1 VVDGGLYGDSG
12 VDFGGVAVVDVRVCW
27 VVVRLG
33 VMEALLM

>member
-1 VVDGGLYGDSG
+1 VVDGGLYGDGG

-27 VVVRLG
+27 VRLG